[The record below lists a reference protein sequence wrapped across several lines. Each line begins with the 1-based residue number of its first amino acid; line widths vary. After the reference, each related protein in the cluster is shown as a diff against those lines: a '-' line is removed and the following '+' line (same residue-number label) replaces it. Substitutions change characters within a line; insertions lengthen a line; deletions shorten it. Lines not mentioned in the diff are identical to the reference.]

1 MEKVKKI
8 KICLGLIYLVV
19 ISLILLVFFNNFSLS
34 EVSSYEFIK
43 NNRDYLME
51 LKNSNYLLISV
62 LFLIFTIIWVF
73 FLGFGTPI
81 FLLSGFIFG
90 KWIGTIVVVFG
101 LSIGATLLYIF
112 ANYFF
117 KNFIEENFSQRF
129 SSLNQKFKKNEFL
142 FFLIYRF
149 VGGIPFALS
158 NILPTLFNIK
168 IKNFFLAH

>member
-1 MEKVKKI
+1 M
-8 KICLGLIYLVV
+8 
-19 ISLILLVFFNNFSLS
+19 
-34 EVSSYEFIK
+34 
-43 NNRDYLME
+43 
-51 LKNSNYLLISV
+51 V
-62 LFLIFTIIWVF
+62 LF
-73 FLGFGTPI
+73 
-81 FLLSGFIFG
+81 FG

-168 IKNFFLAH
+168 IKNFFFGSLIGMTPILFVGATLGSGIEKIINENQEVPYIKDVITSPDIYIPLTAFFCLLFLGIVFRKYFFKK